1 MNDHQKL
8 TQLIEKSVQQYL
20 KQAGTSGKLLY
31 DFNNYFEKTIIR
43 TTLMHFN
50 HNLFLSAQA
59 LGISRTTLY
68 KKLEKHSIKN
78 T

>member
-8 TQLIEKSVQQYL
+8 THLIEKSVQRYL

-31 DFNNYFEKTIIR
+31 DFNNYFEKTILQS
-43 TTLMHFN
+43 TLEHFD
-50 HNLFLSAQA
+50 HNLFQSAQA

-68 KKLEKHSIKN
+68 KKLEKYSIKN
-78 T
+78 S

>member
-8 TQLIEKSVQQYL
+8 THLIENAVEKYL
-20 KQAGTSGKLLY
+20 TQAGTSGKLLY
-31 DFNNYFEKTIIR
+31 DFNTYFEKTLLVA
-43 TTLMHFN
+43 TLAYFDQ
-50 HNLFLSAQA
+50 NLTQSAKA

-68 KKLEKHSIKN
+68 KKIETYSLNN